1 MRVAVLRL
9 PMLKDGYSHDMLRS
23 AKRDEVMTW
32 KCVRSGCGATLPG
45 LSERIISFDEFA
57 AMKARIATLEAALDE
72 CYEAGRPPTSDELD
86 RLKVPT
92 APETE
97 AAHIHNFHP
106 VMRASVHQPGM
117 FAEQACDCGVELCF
131 LPKAETEGK

>member
-1 MRVAVLRL
+1 
-9 PMLKDGYSHDMLRS
+9 
-23 AKRDEVMTW
+23 MTW

-92 APETE
+92 APETDCKHE
-97 AAHIHNFHP
+97 SRSPGVGYNEWCDKCGGMLP
-106 VMRASVHQPGM
+106 AS
-117 FAEQACDCGVELCF
+117 E
-131 LPKAETEGK
+131 PKIEGK

>member
-1 MRVAVLRL
+1 MYECQTCGFRLLGLYDRV
-9 PMLKDGYSHDMLRS
+9 S
-23 AKRDEVMTW
+23 T
-32 KCVRSGCGATLPG
+32 
-45 LSERIISFDEFA
+45 FDEH
-57 AMKARIATLEAALDE
+57 KALTDRIAQLEAALDE

-92 APETE
+92 APETG

-131 LPKAETEGK
+131 SPKIEGKP